1 MRILN
6 FADDNTRFFF
16 FKALANAKRR
26 VLVVDYDS
34 VVAPVCDAVTS
45 SIPCPTISELLDC
58 IMTTGRTR
66 VVLIR
71 GSHPARLERHVPG
84 PAPDVWGMDGSAD
97 PDAQLPAMLAKLG
110 EDSAV
115 GYVSHR
121 DWPWGAVMETKGD
134 TGGFCAAGSKDSLQ
148 FLVDWLRV
156 CGGEI
161 C

>member
-6 FADDNTRFFF
+6 FADDNTPF

-71 GSHPARLERHVPG
+71 RSQTAGFDRHVPG
-84 PAPDVWGMDGSAD
+84 PAPDVWGMDGPAD
-97 PDAQLPAMLAKLG
+97 PAVQLPALLAKLG

-134 TGGFCAAGSKDSLQ
+134 SDGFCAAGSKDSLQ
-148 FLVDWLRV
+148 FLVDWLRI